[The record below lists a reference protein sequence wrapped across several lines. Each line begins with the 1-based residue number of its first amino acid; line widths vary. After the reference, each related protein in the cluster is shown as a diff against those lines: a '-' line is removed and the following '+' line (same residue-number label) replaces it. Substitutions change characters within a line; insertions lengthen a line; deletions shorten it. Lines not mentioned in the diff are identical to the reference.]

1 MARNRRNAGSAF
13 GDAFSSTFDAVK
25 GVRQGL
31 RSRDIMN
38 EEVIE
43 GEDGKSWSY
52 GGKTYDHAV
61 KGDELRGLQYDQ
73 METMYNK
80 WGDTD
85 KALSQRGLRADLRTK
100 KLASDLAEQTQADKV
115 AAAGL
120 KNTKAQADIVDKTS
134 QTKSRDDRLPGQ
146 LELTAAQVAAQ
157 TQKTAQ
163 DAELHPANV
172 DQGRAKARLTELEG
186 DSKDLS
192 YEQQVEKAA
201 LQSQVNQIQSYN
213 NSALLEFHRAK
224 EDGMFEE
231 KGSAQSWLA
240 NNLNTSGSPEI
251 AQMLK
256 TMNEGELNNLMTDAG
271 TFKLELSK
279 GLRSSSAGN
288 FSAAQKVIDAEDGVI
303 GNEKIVKND
312 DGSIMVVV
320 KGEDGEFD
328 MENPT
333 IRGKDWGDFRSNVDA
348 WADPVNAIGIALN
361 KANVK
366 KVTAQ
371 AKLYGVQADQHVLDK
386 YKTEVTDFMG
396 SQAYY
401 AMQVNGEGQEALEQ
415 WGAEFF
421 RKLKKDGSGLAGGS
435 SQPGESTPKTAVDP
449 KTGKTLKLINNQWV
463 PTDA

>member
-31 RSRDIMN
+31 RSREIMN

-100 KLASDLAEQTQADKV
+100 KLASDLAEKTQADKV
-115 AAAGL
+115 TAAGL
-120 KNTKAQADIVDKTS
+120 KNEETQVGIVK
-134 QTKSRDDRLPGQ
+134 TKSDTNINERKAPGQ
-146 LELTAAQVAAQ
+146 IALTSAQVAAQ
-157 TQKTAQ
+157 TQKTKF
-163 DAELHPANV
+163 DAEKHPANV
-172 DQGRAKARLTELEG
+172 DQGRANARLTALEG
-186 DSKDLS
+186 DIKDLS
-192 YEQQVEKAA
+192 HAEQVEKRE
-201 LQSQVNQIQSYN
+201 LQSQANQIQSYN
-213 NSALLEFHRAK
+213 NSAVLEFHRAK

-231 KGSAQSWLA
+231 KGSAQAWLA

-256 TMNEGELNNLMTDAG
+256 TINEGELNNLMTDAK
-271 TFKLELSK
+271 TFRLELSK
-279 GLRSSSAGN
+279 GMRGSSAEN

-312 DGSIMVVV
+312 DGSIMVVT

-333 IRGKDWGDFRSNVDA
+333 MRGKDWGEFRSNVDA
-348 WADPVNAIGIALN
+348 WADPVNAIGIALS
-361 KANVK
+361 KANVQ

-396 SQAYY
+396 SNAFF
-401 AMQVNGEGQEALEQ
+401 ALKREGKGEEALEQ
-415 WGAEFF
+415 WRKEFF
-421 RKLKKDGSGLAGGS
+421 KRIRADGTGLAGDTPPPLEVGGS
-435 SQPGESTPKTAVDP
+435 QKLPDGSVI
-449 KTGKTLKLINNQWV
+449 TLKNK
-463 PTDA
+463 